1 MQTIGEKL
9 EEARK
14 RKGISIR
21 EAAETTKIRGDYLQK
36 FEANTFEIDLP
47 PLYLKGFVRSYARF
61 LELDAERI
69 VSELNSLLSEG
80 KPVRRDRENREVYG
94 RVDFGEPGHTG
105 ESSHAPAGNRGGG
118 STDQSAV
125 IKLGLIGGGAVIGLL
140 IIFLLIKVLFGD
152 STPARP
158 TPSSSSEPAVAT
170 APVDVAQTL
179 TFTALEPTR
188 VKVVQEADG
197 AVLISDK
204 TQPFTRNET
213 RSIRKVGSLIVTVE
227 DRTKIRIEINGR
239 LIGIPVFPANQANGN
254 FGQFRIE

>member
-125 IKLGLIGGGAVIGLL
+125 IKIGLL